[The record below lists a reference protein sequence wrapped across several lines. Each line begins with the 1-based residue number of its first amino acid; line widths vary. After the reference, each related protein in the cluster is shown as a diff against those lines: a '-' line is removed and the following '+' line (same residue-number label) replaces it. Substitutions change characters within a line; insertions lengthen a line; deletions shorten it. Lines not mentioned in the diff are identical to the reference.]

1 MALTFSFPGKSSS
14 QDSPGTDR
22 KPYAAGRFYPA
33 SQDSLRAQLSELFR
47 SAKPRTVKNLQAVIC
62 PHAGYVFS
70 GTVAASGIN
79 QVDPDK
85 VYDNIFIIGSS
96 HQASFMGASIYNKG
110 DYLTPLGKVTVNTR
124 LANELI
130 KANPV
135 FSYVYD
141 ADLNEHCLEVEV
153 PFLQYHMKKPF
164 KIVPI
169 VIGSQ
174 SNQTCKRISDAI
186 KPYFNEHNLFIISS
200 DFSHYPQY
208 NDAKNT
214 DKATCDAIL
223 LNKPDAL
230 LKALA
235 DNEKKNVPNLA
246 TSLCGWT
253 SVLTLLYMTS
263 GDASY
268 TFTPVQYM
276 NSGDSKY
283 GDHAQCVGYWSI
295 AISLNAGAAVKNT
308 SAFSFT
314 KEEEKTLLGIAR
326 NTIVVYINQHKT
338 PAVDDKNFSSN
349 LKLHAGAFVTLK
361 EKGELR
367 GCIGRFTADIPL
379 WQVVQQMA
387 VSSATQDSRF
397 TPVTAREIDKLEIEI
412 SVLSPM
418 KRIYSADE
426 IVLGKHGIYIK
437 KGYYSGTFLP
447 QVATETGWS
456 REEFLGH
463 CARDKAGLGWDGW
476 KDAELYTYEA
486 LVFGENDVK

>member
-62 PHAGYVFS
+62 PHAGDVFS

-223 LNKPDAL
+223 MNNLSIQDLSNTGMAWKLEGHVGRQCMDAL
-230 LKALA
+230 
-235 DNEKKNVPNLA
+235 
-246 TSLCGWT
+246 
-253 SVLTLLYMTS
+253 
-263 GDASY
+263 
-268 TFTPVQYM
+268 
-276 NSGDSKY
+276 
-283 GDHAQCVGYWSI
+283 
-295 AISLNAGAAVKNT
+295 
-308 SAFSFT
+308 
-314 KEEEKTLLGIAR
+314 EEGRAMLG
-326 NTIVVYINQHKT
+326 
-338 PAVDDKNFSSN
+338 
-349 LKLHAGAFVTLK
+349 
-361 EKGELR
+361 
-367 GCIGRFTADIPL
+367 
-379 WQVVQQMA
+379 
-387 VSSATQDSRF
+387 
-397 TPVTAREIDKLEIEI
+397 
-412 SVLSPM
+412 
-418 KRIYSADE
+418 
-426 IVLGKHGIYIK
+426 
-437 KGYYSGTFLP
+437 
-447 QVATETGWS
+447 ETGHRDYYGNYVPS
-456 REEFLGH
+456 RTEVQPGSVGSPEYVAEMTERREE
-463 CARDKAGLGWDGW
+463 
-476 KDAELYTYEA
+476 
-486 LVFGENDVK
+486 